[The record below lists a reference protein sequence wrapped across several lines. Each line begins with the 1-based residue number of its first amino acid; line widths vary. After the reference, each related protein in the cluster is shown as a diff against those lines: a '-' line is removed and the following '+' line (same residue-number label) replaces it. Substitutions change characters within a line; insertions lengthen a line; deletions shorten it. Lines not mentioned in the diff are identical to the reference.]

1 MKLKDLL
8 RKHPR
13 ISLGQLVA
21 TKTFPA
27 AQATAEFEKYAKL
40 FRGFPKTAKLM
51 LKDIQEMY
59 DICEAGIKVETWGDI
74 GDMVLRQF
82 PKLGSGCFYSLSLY
96 GKNLVMVVSTPADME
111 ADLRKL
117 KFDIVRVS
125 SYKDLFISNTD
136 LAELMTATK
145 KALYAKD
152 ASLEYLAEDELNAVP
167 KDEQI
172 DLRL

>member
-8 RKHPR
+8 KKHPR

-27 AQATAEFEKYAKL
+27 ARATAEFEKLSKL

-51 LKDIQEMY
+51 LRDIQEMY
-59 DICEAGIKVETWGDI
+59 DICEAGIKVETWDDI

-96 GKNLVMVVSTPADME
+96 GKNLVMVVSTPAIME

-117 KFDIVRVS
+117 KFTIARVS
-125 SYKDLFISNTD
+125 SYKDLFMSNSD
-136 LAELMTATK
+136 LTELMTETK
-145 KALYAKD
+145 RALPEKD
-152 ASLEYLAEDELNAVP
+152 ASIEDLTDDELNAVP